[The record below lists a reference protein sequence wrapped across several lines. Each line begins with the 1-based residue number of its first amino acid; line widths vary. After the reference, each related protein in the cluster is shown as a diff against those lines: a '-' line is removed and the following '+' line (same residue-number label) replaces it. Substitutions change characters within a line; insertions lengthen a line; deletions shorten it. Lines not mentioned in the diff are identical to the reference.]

1 MKRRVIWI
9 ALTCLITTSLV
20 LASCN
25 KTTTTIT
32 STSMTTSTTTTTKTT
47 ATTTTASKTKSTTTT
62 ATTTGHWWDSLGV
75 PQYGGTMT
83 VRVNANITG
92 FDPYMGQL
100 MSINCAWMERLTADN
115 WALDPAIFDFTLT
128 WRPPEYVSGSVAE
141 SWEFSDPSTYVLH
154 IRQGVHWQNIP
165 PANGRGFTAD
175 DVVYHF
181 DRMYGLGGGFKGS
194 PYYAGVTT
202 YKDLIS
208 LTAPDKYTVVFKWK
222 TPNPEVIMETLQA
235 GGGDLL
241 LENPEAVN
249 LWGDVNDW
257 HHAIGTGPFILQ
269 DFVSASA
276 ATLVKNPDYWGYDE
290 RYPQNHLPYVDTLKV
305 LIIPDQSTALAALR
319 TGKVDVMDGLSLQ
332 DAQLIQITNPEILR
346 TSGPIY
352 QKTTVDP
359 RIDVAPFIDIRVRK
373 AMQMALDLPTIA
385 KSYYGGTAQPYPLA
399 LTSYYETGWGLP
411 YNEWPQDL
419 KDEYAYNP
427 TDAKKLLADAGYPNG
442 FKTNIVA
449 DAAGDMDIL
458 QVVKSYFAAVGIDMD
473 IRPLDSSSWLAFVQV
488 GHKQDQIAFR
498 VSGSLGL
505 TYEPIRQLYRFQAGY
520 ALNFEMVNDPVFNA
534 FQPNAM
540 STTSI
545 DAMKKVVRDANEYVA
560 RQHFAISLVQ
570 PNSFALCQ
578 PWLKGF
584 NDQYGA
590 VSGTGTGPSYLG
602 FYAGRFWIDQNL
614 KKSMG
619 H

>member
-1 MKRRVIWI
+1 M
-9 ALTCLITTSLV
+9 ATQYTTPTTIVTST
-20 LASCN
+20 AP
-25 KTTTTIT
+25 KTTATAV
-32 STSMTTSTTTTTKTT
+32 SSTTSTTKTL
-47 ATTTTASKTKSTTTT
+47 
-62 ATTTGHWWDSLGV
+62 GHWWDSLGI

-100 MSINCAWMERLTADN
+100 MSINCAWMERLSADD
-115 WALDPAIFDFTLT
+115 WTLDPAVFDFTLT
-128 WRPPEYVSGSVAE
+128 WRPPDYVKGSLAE
-141 SWEFSDPSTYVLH
+141 SWEFPDPSTFVLH
-154 IRQGVHWQNIP
+154 IRKGVRWQDIP
-165 PANGRGFTAD
+165 PASGREFIAD

-181 DRMYGLGGGFKGS
+181 NRMYGLGGGFPGS

-208 LTAPDKYTVVFKWK
+208 LTAPDKYTAVFKWK

-241 LENPEAVN
+241 LENPEAVKM
-249 LWGDVNDW
+249 WGDVNDW
-257 HHAIGTGPFILQ
+257 HHAIGTGPFILK
-269 DFVSASA
+269 DFVSGSA
-276 ATLVKNPDYWGYDE
+276 ATLVSNPNYWGYDE
-290 RYPQNHLPYVDTLKV
+290 RYPQNKLPYIDTLKV
-305 LIIPDQSTALAALR
+305 LIIPDQATALAALR
-319 TGKVDVMDGLSLQ
+319 TGKVDVMDGISLQ
-332 DAQLIQITNPEILR
+332 DTQSMQKTNPEIL
-346 TSGPIY
+346 TTMGPIY

-359 RIDVAPFIDIRVRK
+359 RIDVKPFTDIRVRQ

-411 YNEWPQDL
+411 YDQWPQDL

-427 TDAKKLLADAGYPNG
+427 TAAKKLLADAGYPSG

-449 DAAGDMDIL
+449 DGAGDMDLL
-458 QVVKSYFAAVGIDMD
+458 QVVKSYFAAVGIDME
-473 IRPLDSSSWLAFVQV
+473 IRPMDSASWLAFVQQ
-488 GHKQDQIAFR
+488 GHKHDQIAFR

-505 TYEPIRQLYRFQAGY
+505 TYEPIRQLYRFQVGY
-520 ALNFEMVNDPVFNA
+520 VLNFEMINDPVFNA
-534 FQPNAM
+534 FQTNAM
-540 STTSI
+540 AATSV
-545 DAMKKVVRDANEYVA
+545 DAMKKVVKDANLYVA

-590 VSGTGTGPSYLG
+590 VSGTGTGPAYLG
-602 FYAGRFWIDQNL
+602 FYAARYWVDQNM
-614 KKSMG
+614 KKSLG